1 MSGSLRQ
8 PPSQVH
14 PFPLAQHAGSWLI
27 SAFISLC
34 SSWVWK
40 CTHLIS
46 AILECEIKHSSVWAP
61 ALVTQVFN
69 WSLKNLVSYMRVS
82 PIRKGSSKTWY
93 SLCWCFPLSERG
105 WDLLCPTPTYLG
117 IISEEIRSSLF
128 WGQFVLIIVC
138 MDAWQIWLWRLWQKL
153 VWAKWLRYYGNHYSP
168 IDLNHC
174 FRDYCGWAC
183 HISHIGLS
191 ENKLV
196 YVTLKHSFW
205 RRLFW
210 KCTQGIQKSFFPS
223 STSTFCRQGLSVWRQ
238 KGRMATLS
246 L

>member
-8 PPSQVH
+8 PPPQVH

-128 WGQFVLIIVC
+128 WGQFVLIICVHGC
-138 MDAWQIWLWRLWQKL
+138 LTDLIVKTVAKACLGQVVALLWKPLLSNWFKSLFPWLLWMSVSYITYWL
-153 VWAKWLRYYGNHYSP
+153 KWKQTGLRNSKAQ
-168 IDLNHC
+168 LL
-174 FRDYCGWAC
+174 A
-183 HISHIGLS
+183 
-191 ENKLV
+191 
-196 YVTLKHSFW
+196 
-205 RRLFW
+205 
-210 KCTQGIQKSFFPS
+210 
-223 STSTFCRQGLSVWRQ
+223 
-238 KGRMATLS
+238 
-246 L
+246 